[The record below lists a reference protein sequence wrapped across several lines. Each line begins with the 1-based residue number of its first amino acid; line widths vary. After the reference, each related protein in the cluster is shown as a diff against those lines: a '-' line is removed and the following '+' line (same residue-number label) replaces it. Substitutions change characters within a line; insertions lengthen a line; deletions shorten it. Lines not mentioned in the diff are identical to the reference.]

1 MKNGTKSIEFG
12 EESYKWGINLESV
25 DYKFKMGSKPIV
37 SLSKQPKTCLHR
49 GKI

>member
-1 MKNGTKSIEFG
+1 MENVLKSIKFG
-12 EESYKWGINLESV
+12 KECYKRGINLESV

-37 SLSKQPKTCLHR
+37 SLSKQPNICLHR